1 MYRATEAATKKFP
14 SACYQK
20 FDTEHEAK
28 RFIAEWKDAYA
39 DVWRRAIRKGLD
51 EGLKPEDLKVD
62 IGRILNRVNNGGV
75 KDEDEESICS
85 GFEDLGLGRR
95 DPGVMSRSLV

>member
-1 MYRATEAATKKFP
+1 M
-14 SACYQK
+14 
-20 FDTEHEAK
+20 
-28 RFIAEWKDAYA
+28 
-39 DVWRRAIRKGLD
+39 D